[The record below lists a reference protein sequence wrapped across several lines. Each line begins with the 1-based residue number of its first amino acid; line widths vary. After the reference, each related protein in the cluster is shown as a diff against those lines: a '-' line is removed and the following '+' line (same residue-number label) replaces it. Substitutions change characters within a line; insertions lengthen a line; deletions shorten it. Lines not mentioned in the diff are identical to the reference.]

1 MVETYSCTKL
11 TDLQTYSC
19 TKKHPD
25 GGSSEMTA
33 YERQLV
39 WKEGRRLALSL
50 HQVDHDS
57 RTHLNL

>member
-1 MVETYSCTKL
+1 MVEA
-11 TDLQTYSC
+11 YSC

-33 YERQLV
+33 YESKLM
-39 WKEGRRLALSL
+39 WKEGRRLALSV

>member
-1 MVETYSCTKL
+1 MVEA
-11 TDLQTYSC
+11 YSC

-33 YERQLV
+33 YERKLM
-39 WKEGRRLALSL
+39 WKEGVRLALSV

-57 RTHLNL
+57 MTHLNL